1 MERPRQASNN
11 DCRFCEIVARQ
22 ADASIVFEDEASLAF
37 LDSRPLF
44 PGHCLLVPK
53 THYETLA
60 DVPEKLVGTI
70 FANAQRLATVVQ
82 QAMKADGTFV
92 AMNNLV
98 SQSVPHFH
106 IHIVPRRH
114 KDGLRGFFWPR
125 RKYESDQEQN
135 SVRDRLISHVDLETA
150 RHGSAGEK

>member
-1 MERPRQASNN
+1 MKPLRPSPESN
-11 DCRFCEIVARQ
+11 CRFCEIVARKT
-22 ADASIVFEDEASLAF
+22 DAAIVFENEVSLAF

-60 DVPEKLVGTI
+60 DVPEKLVRTI

-92 AMNNLV
+92 AMNNVV

-114 KDGLRGFFWPR
+114 RDGLRGFFWPR
-125 RKYESDQEQN
+125 RKYASDQEQN
-135 SVRDRLISHVDLETA
+135 SVRDKLISHVNRETT
-150 RHGSAGEK
+150 RHGSAGAK